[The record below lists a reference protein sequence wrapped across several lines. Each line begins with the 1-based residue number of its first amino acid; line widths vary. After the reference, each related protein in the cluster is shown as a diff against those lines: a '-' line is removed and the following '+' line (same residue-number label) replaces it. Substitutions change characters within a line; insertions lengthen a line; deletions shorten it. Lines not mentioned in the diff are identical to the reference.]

1 MVLTNKGKAHLI
13 ILTTFILGV
22 VVGGSGQYLWMQ
34 QSAPR
39 QLNTTAEIIDELSE
53 KVGLEPGQKE
63 RIEAIVDE
71 TFSRYE
77 QMRNQVRPRF
87 IAIRDEARSRVREI
101 LSAEQQVRYDQW
113 TREQDQ
119 LKDKR

>member
-1 MVLTNKGKAHLI
+1 MALTNKGKAHLI
-13 ILTTFILGV
+13 ILTTFVLGV
-22 VVGGSGQYLWMQ
+22 IVGGSGQYLWTQ

-39 QLNTTAEIIDELSE
+39 QLDTTAEIIDELSE

-71 TFSRYE
+71 TISRYE
-77 QMRNQVRPRF
+77 KMRNQVRPQF
-87 IAIRDEARSRVREI
+87 IAIRDEARFRVREI